1 MTHDH
6 GRITKRTHL
15 AAVTPHHAPSLGRL
29 PPSPALVAP
38 VHRGHVGLHL
48 SERRLLLL
56 LGDLAIMSLALAAAL
71 WLRRAAIVG
80 AFRNLGRTF
89 QVMPHWWAV
98 LAGLWV
104 CLAMVLQ
111 CYDLRRSAQ
120 AVRSAV
126 YTAAAAGMTA
136 GLYLLVPYVSAPLV
150 YSRLSWFIFAAL
162 AIVGVAGWRI
172 LYAGV
177 FHQPAF
183 CRRVLVVGA
192 GRSGLS
198 VARAVKTVG
207 QDAGIDLVC
216 LVDDD
221 PALAGANIGGY
232 PLLGASGELEDLVKE
247 QQIDEIVVAITD
259 PASMSK
265 ELVDCLVRCWGRG
278 TSIVPMPLFYEQVT
292 GALPI
297 EHLGQNLFA
306 LAEGSGHAARRIWQV
321 TRRLV
326 DIALAAMALFIL
338 LPLLPVIALAIRLD
352 SPGPVFYRQQRVGL
366 GGRPFDI
373 VKLRSMIPNAE
384 PNGAV
389 WARSNDRRITR
400 VGRLMRRTRL
410 DELPQLWNLLR
421 GDMTLIGPRPERP
434 EFVRQLVAEIPYYGV
449 RHSIKPGLTG
459 WAQVQFTYGSSI
471 EDAWRKLEYDL
482 YYVKHRG
489 PVLDLTILLKTIRV
503 VLQMKGM

>member
-1 MTHDH
+1 MARDH
-6 GRITKRTHL
+6 GPITKRTHL
-15 AAVTPHHAPSLGRL
+15 GAATPRHAPSSARL
-29 PPSPALVAP
+29 PLSPPLAAP
-38 VHRGHVGLHL
+38 AQRSRVGLHL

-56 LGDLAIMSLALAAAL
+56 LGDLVILSLALGAAL
-71 WLRRAAIVG
+71 WLRRAALVG

-98 LAGLWV
+98 LGGLWI
-104 CLAMVLQ
+104 CLAMVFQ

-126 YTAAAAGMTA
+126 YTAAAAGVTA

-150 YSRLSWFIFAAL
+150 YSRLSWFLFAAF

-177 FHQPAF
+177 FHQPTF

-192 GRSGLS
+192 GRSGRS
-198 VARAVKTVG
+198 VARAVETVG
-207 QDAGIDLVC
+207 QDAGIDLVG

-221 PALAGANIGGY
+221 PTLAGADIGGY
-232 PLLGASGELEDLVKE
+232 PLLGASGDLEGLVAE
-247 QQIDEIVVAITD
+247 RQIDEIVVAITD

-265 ELVDCLVRCWGRG
+265 ELVDCLVRCWGHG
-278 TSIVPMPLFYEQVT
+278 TSIVPMPLFYEQIT

-321 TRRLV
+321 IRRLI
-326 DIALAAMALFIL
+326 DIALAAMGLLVL
-338 LPLLPVIALAIRLD
+338 LPLLPIIALAIRLD

-366 GGRPFDI
+366 RGRPFDI

-389 WARSNDRRITR
+389 WARSDDRRITR
-400 VGRLMRRTRL
+400 VGRLMRRMRL

-503 VLQMKGM
+503 VLQMKGT